1 MARFLII
8 LAVAAVVFTVFTIV
22 DCATQPESRH
32 RGVSKR
38 MWVVI
43 TLVPVIGGILWLTIG
58 RARKG
63 QQPSPTT
70 SGPTGPDDDPGF
82 LTASDERIRKLEE
95 ELALLD
101 AEEQFDPAGDEKRPE
116 AADGDE
122 QASEG
127 TTDDE
132 VLAGLDAQFH
142 SDDDDDESG
151 DDASDDQTPDEQG
164 ADADRAS
171 DGDEGE
177 NDDPRDARG

>member
-1 MARFLII
+1 MARLLLI

-32 RGVSKR
+32 RGVSKGT
-38 MWVVI
+38 WVVI

-63 QQPSPTT
+63 QQRPATA

-95 ELALLD
+95 ELAMLD
-101 AEEQFDPAGDEKRPE
+101 AEEQFDAPGDDRPR
-116 AADGDE
+116 AADDE
-122 QASEG
+122 RNG
-127 TTDDE
+127 DDE

-142 SDDDDDESG
+142 SDRDDDSSADET
-151 DDASDDQTPDEQG
+151 SDDEG
-164 ADADRAS
+164 ADTDGTS